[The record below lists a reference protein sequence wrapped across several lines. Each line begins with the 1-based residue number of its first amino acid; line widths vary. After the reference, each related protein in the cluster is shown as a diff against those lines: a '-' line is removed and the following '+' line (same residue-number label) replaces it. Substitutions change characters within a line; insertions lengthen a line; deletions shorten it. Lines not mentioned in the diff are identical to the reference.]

1 MDHPGHHFARCALV
15 VDPDSGTRQLYR
27 EYLAFHSWSVLEAE
41 SGPEAL
47 AKAIGYGPDL
57 IVSETRL
64 PGFTGIAL
72 CQLLRRDV
80 ATHRIPFVFVT
91 ADLQPV
97 TLAKAERA
105 GADLV
110 LTKPCLPDQFLE
122 GIRAAVDRSRRQRT
136 EIVPQTPQAE
146 EQGAIAPAAI
156 EDTTSQ
162 RTTLK
167 KAHRRGGTVNPPQ
180 PPPVLHC
187 PDCDQLLQ
195 YLRSH
200 IGGVSSKNAE
210 QWDDFECRRCGGFE
224 YRVRTRKL
232 RKAPD
237 SIVEASRHVT
247 GRRR

>member
-1 MDHPGHHFARCALV
+1 MQQASVRRIEPDDDIRCALV
-15 VDPDSGTRQLYR
+15 VDPDWETRLLYR
-27 EYLAFHSWSVLEAE
+27 ECLAFHRWSVMEAE

-47 AKAIGYGPDL
+47 AKAIGCRPGL

-80 ATHRIPFVFVT
+80 ATHHVPFVFVT
-91 ADLQPV
+91 ADVQPA
-97 TLAKAERA
+97 TLAKATQA

-110 LTKPCLPDQFLE
+110 LTKPCPPDQLLE
-122 GIRAAVDRSRRQRT
+122 GIRAAVVRTRRQQT
-136 EIVPQTPQAE
+136 EAVPLTQPREDERALT
-146 EQGAIAPAAI
+146 PAALAN
-156 EDTTSQ
+156 TSSR

-167 KAHRRGGTVNPPQ
+167 NLHRRGETGNPPR

-187 PDCDQLLQ
+187 PDCAQLLQ

-210 QWDDFECRRCGGFE
+210 QWDYFECRRCGGFE
-224 YRVRTRKL
+224 YRARTKKL
-232 RKAPD
+232 RKQVCPPD
-237 SIVEASRHVT
+237 
-247 GRRR
+247 